1 MTKQPGPYFVK
12 PAYRT
17 SKGEPKL
24 AIYYQAEPKRFP
36 DGRMVTPK
44 AVPIVIAANYLADP
58 ATVLGPMV
66 AILNDSS
73 GG

>member
-1 MTKQPGPYFVK
+1 MTKQRGPYFVK

-17 SKGEPKL
+17 AKGEPKL
-24 AIYYQAEPKRFP
+24 TIYYQAEPKRCP

-58 ATVLGPMV
+58 ASVLEAMV
-66 AILNDSS
+66 AVLNGSS